1 MIDGKDRGILV
12 EMQMCQYES
21 FFYMF
26 FRNVDFCYFDWLID
40 VFIIK
45 GFFYFILRNFFV
57 NDGDIFFL
65 KDLYVV
71 IYVNVEIFVVC
82 NICRLIDSVNFF
94 GNFVGIKKG
103 RSNRFLMIIVY
114 WVGENGYILL
124 FENMNFKFRSG

>member
-1 MIDGKDRGILV
+1 
-12 EMQMCQYES
+12 
-21 FFYMF
+21 MF

-57 NDGDIFFL
+57 NDVDIFFL

-82 NICRLIDSVNFF
+82 NICWLIDSVNVF
-94 GNFVGIKKG
+94 GNVVGIKKG
-103 RSNRFLMIIVY
+103 RSNCFLMIIVY

-124 FENMNFKFRSG
+124 FENMNFKFRLG